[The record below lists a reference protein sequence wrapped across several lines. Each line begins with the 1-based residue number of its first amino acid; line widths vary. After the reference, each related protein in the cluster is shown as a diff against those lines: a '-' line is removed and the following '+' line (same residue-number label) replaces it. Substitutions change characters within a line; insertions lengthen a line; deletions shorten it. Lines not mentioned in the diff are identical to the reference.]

1 MKFKKYLIIIAVFLC
16 PVVYVLSCHNSG
28 TKNIDNEISFNTKLS
43 FYKLFKGSISALEPN
58 DNVETL
64 QLASTLFTD
73 YAEKQRLIK
82 LPKGKQVILNGEG
95 LPIFPDGTII
105 AKTFYYANV
114 VGKGRQIIETRLLIL
129 DKSKWNVATF
139 RWNAKQNEAFLVTK
153 GATVPINFTR
163 QNGEVMK
170 ISYHIPTR
178 EECGSC
184 HRLNETILPIG
195 PKIRNLNIEIEKD
208 GKNINQLVYLMKRG
222 LFKKTAI
229 DSLTGLPNYHDLS
242 LPLAQRARAYMD
254 INCAHCHQPGGFAGH
269 TTLNL
274 DYRTDLDHTGIKFN
288 KSNILVRTAEM
299 GEYHM
304 PKMGTTIIDKDGIAL
319 IKKYISE
326 IP

>member
-16 PVVYVLSCHNSG
+16 PIVYVLSCHSSG
-28 TKNIDNEISFNTKLS
+28 TKNIDNGISFNAKLS
-43 FYKLFKGSISALEPN
+43 FYKLFKGKMSNLEP
-58 DNVETL
+58 DDGVETL
-64 QLASTLFTD
+64 QLSSALFTD
-73 YAEKQRLIK
+73 YAEKLRLIK

-105 AKTFYYANV
+105 AKTFYYTHI

-129 DKSKWNVATF
+129 DQSKWSVATF
-139 RWNAKQNEAFLVTK
+139 RWNAAQNEAFLVTD
-153 GATVPINFTR
+153 GANVPIHFTR
-163 QNGEVMK
+163 QNGETRK

-184 HRLNETILPIG
+184 HRLNEAILPIG
-195 PKIRNLNIEIEKD
+195 PKIRNLNIAIEKD
-208 GKNINQLVYLMKRG
+208 SKKINQLIYLMKKG
-222 LFKKTAI
+222 VFKKTAI

-274 DYRTDLDHTGIKFN
+274 DYRTGLDRTGIKFN
-288 KSNILVRTAEM
+288 KSNIIIRTAEM

-304 PKMGTTIIDKDGIAL
+304 PKIGTTIIDRDGVEL
-319 IKKYISE
+319 IKKYIST